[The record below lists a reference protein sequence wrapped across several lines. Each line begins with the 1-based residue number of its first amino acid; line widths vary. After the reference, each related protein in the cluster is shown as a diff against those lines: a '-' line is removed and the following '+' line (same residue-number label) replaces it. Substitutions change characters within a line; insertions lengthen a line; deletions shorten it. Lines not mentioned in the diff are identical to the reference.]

1 MILTCPECATGYFV
15 EDSQIRAGGRKVRCA
30 NCGARWTAHAEG
42 PLELVT
48 SEEGAVAREPAPDAA
63 AEPAPIT
70 AEELPRVFRDRAQE
84 ERRMRQ
90 AAVTGIAWAAAA
102 VLVVALVA
110 IGVVFRD
117 GVVRAWPP
125 TASFYEA
132 IGLPVNPTG
141 LVIEQV
147 RFEPALHEG
156 HAALDVSGVI
166 RNVVDHPVVAPPLRI
181 TLSNT
186 QGKRVA
192 GQIATLDNARIP
204 PGETRHF
211 LTSIFDPP
219 YSAASLSVDFALDAR
234 AGAATMRA
242 ARSSPAIP
250 PSPSFA
256 LRGAADA
263 AAANDAAPVTGLPG
277 PTSAPVTGPSGPASA
292 PAANA
297 AAPGPPPLG
306 DPAPR
311 ATLRR

>member
-30 NCGARWTAHAEG
+30 NCGARWTAHPEG

-48 SEEGAVAREPAPDAA
+48 SEAEGAVAREPATEAD
-63 AEPAPIT
+63 EPAPIT

-90 AAVTGIAWAAAA
+90 AAITGVAWAAAA
-102 VLVVALVA
+102 VLIVALIA
-110 IGVVFRD
+110 IGIVFRD

-125 TASFYEA
+125 TASFYAA

-147 RFEPALHEG
+147 RAEPSLQEG
-156 HAALDVSGVI
+156 HATLAVSGVI
-166 RNVVDHPVVAPPLRI
+166 RNVVDRAVIAPPLRI
-181 TLSNT
+181 TLVNA

-211 LTSIFDPP
+211 VTSIFDPP
-219 YSAASLSVDFALDAR
+219 YSAANLQVDFAL
-234 AGAATMRA
+234 GAAAGGRA
-242 ARSSPAIP
+242 TPVRSPAAPIP
-250 PSPSFA
+250 PPPSFT
-256 LRGAADA
+256 LRGAAGNA
-263 AAANDAAPVTGLPG
+263 AAANTAAPPEPQSLPAASAAPV
-277 PTSAPVTGPSGPASA
+277 
-292 PAANA
+292 NA
-297 AAPGPPPLG
+297 APPG
-306 DPAPR
+306 R
-311 ATLRR
+311 

>member
-48 SEEGAVAREPAPDAA
+48 SEEGAVAREGSPVLA

-90 AAVTGIAWAAAA
+90 AAVSGVAWAAAA
-102 VLVVALVA
+102 VIVIAL
-110 IGVVFRD
+110 IGTGVVFRD

-125 TASFYEA
+125 TASFYAA

-147 RFEPALHEG
+147 RPEPCLLQG
-156 HAALDVSGVI
+156 HAALCVSGVI
-166 RNVVDHPVVAPPLRI
+166 RNVVDRPVVAPPLRI
-181 TLSNT
+181 SIVNT

-192 GQIATLDNARIP
+192 GQIAMLDNARIP

-211 LTSIFDPP
+211 MTSVFDPP
-219 YSAASLSVDFALDAR
+219 LSAASLSVDFALDSA
-234 AGAATMRA
+234 AGASIAPARTA
-242 ARSSPAIP
+242 AAVTAPTP
-250 PSPSFA
+250 NFT
-256 LRGAADA
+256 LRGATGDA
-263 AAANDAAPVTGLPG
+263 PSNDAAPSTN
-277 PTSAPVTGPSGPASA
+277 TAPSLAPS
-292 PAANA
+292 AANA
-297 AAPGPPPLG
+297 A
-306 DPAPR
+306 PAGR
-311 ATLRR
+311 

>member
-15 EDSQIRAGGRKVRCA
+15 EDSQMRAAGRKVRCA
-30 NCGARWTAHAEG
+30 NCGARWMAYPEG

-48 SEEGAVAREPAPDAA
+48 AEEGALARELPVEP

-90 AAVTGIAWAAAA
+90 AAIAGVAWAAAA
-102 VLVVALVA
+102 VVVVALIA
-110 IGVVFRD
+110 IGIVFRD

-125 TASFYEA
+125 TASFYAA

-147 RFEPALHEG
+147 RFEPALHQG

-166 RNVVDHPVVAPPLRI
+166 RNVVDRPVVAPPLRI

-211 LTSIFDPP
+211 MTSVFDPP
-219 YSAASLSVDFALDAR
+219 YSAASLSVDFVLDGRPGPATR
-234 AGAATMRA
+234 SVRGPAGAVPT
-242 ARSSPAIP
+242 P
-250 PSPSFA
+250 PSFT
-256 LRGAADA
+256 LRGAA
-263 AAANDAAPVTGLPG
+263 NEM
-277 PTSAPVTGPSGPASA
+277 

-297 AAPGPPPLG
+297 ALPPEPAAAP
-306 DPAPR
+306 PAASNTAPVAVAPAGR
-311 ATLRR
+311 

>member
-48 SEEGAVAREPAPDAA
+48 SEEGAVARELAPEVA

-90 AAVTGIAWAAAA
+90 AAVTGVAWAAAA
-102 VLVVALVA
+102 VVVIAL
-110 IGVVFRD
+110 IGTGVVFRD

-125 TASFYEA
+125 TASFYAA

-147 RFEPALHEG
+147 HAEPSLQEG
-156 HAALDVSGVI
+156 HATLAVSGVI
-166 RNVVDHPVVAPPLRI
+166 RNVVDHAVIAPPLRI
-181 TLSNT
+181 SLVNP

-211 LTSIFDPP
+211 VTSIVDPP
-219 YSAASLSVDFALDAR
+219 YSAANLQVDFALDR
-234 AGAATMRA
+234 VAGASTSSARTTSVA
-242 ARSSPAIP
+242 APSSPG
-250 PSPSFA
+250 FT
-256 LRGAADA
+256 LRGASADA
-263 AAANDAAPVTGLPG
+263 AP
-277 PTSAPVTGPSGPASA
+277 
-292 PAANA
+292 ANA
-297 AAPGPPPLG
+297 AAE
-306 DPAPR
+306 PATNAAPVNAAAPAR
-311 ATLRR
+311 AAAIVAPARR